1 MRTLT
6 REEIHVVA
14 AQMILGAND
23 SIKMAANVGFGF
35 AHTYSLLTT
44 EDVISLADTRLR
56 LRAILGITFDGQYSF
71 VLQNSPHRHHFRTD
85 IYKDARERGWNIRQI
100 RPFGGEHFIL
110 IDSET
115 ALVSMPGVEPV
126 DGSVVLHESDNTVA
140 RLHRQFEE
148 YWAQGSDLNLIY
160 EDFEDLKLGEGEP
173 TPHLLTISAETWDNI
188 IRLLARNPQQLYEIE
203 PRRFEEL
210 VAELL
215 ARQGLRVKLTPRSKD
230 GGKDILAFAKTSLG
244 EHLYHVECK
253 RFAPNRP
260 VGVAL
265 VRQLYGVIEADRAT
279 AGMLVT
285 TSRFTEDAWAFQETV
300 KHRMSLKAYEDI
312 VSWIND

>member
-1 MRTLT
+1 
-6 REEIHVVA
+6 
-14 AQMILGAND
+14 
-23 SIKMAANVGFGF
+23 
-35 AHTYSLLTT
+35 
-44 EDVISLADTRLR
+44 
-56 LRAILGITFDGQYSF
+56 
-71 VLQNSPHRHHFRTD
+71 
-85 IYKDARERGWNIRQI
+85 
-100 RPFGGEHFIL
+100 
-110 IDSET
+110 
-115 ALVSMPGVEPV
+115 
-126 DGSVVLHESDNTVA
+126 
-140 RLHRQFEE
+140 
-148 YWAQGSDLNLIY
+148 
-160 EDFEDLKLGEGEP
+160 
-173 TPHLLTISAETWDNI
+173 
-188 IRLLARNPQQLYEIE
+188 
-203 PRRFEEL
+203 
-210 VAELL
+210 LL
-215 ARQGLRVKLTPRSKD
+215 ARQGLRVKLTPRSKG